1 MRLLKF
7 ISAFLATALV
17 LLVFVI
23 GLNWGAFQ
31 TFLDNREAF
40 MEGSEWV
47 PKTQSL
53 RGLTEYIEEN
63 PERASIAS
71 IVLEHPDSTL
81 FFQAD
86 VPRPMGSLSDI
97 FLLTAYAIEIDNGSV
112 DGNQSISLDEINR
125 FLLPEVHN
133 SIHNDAITFAEQNG
147 WIDDGTISTDH
158 ALTLLSYFNDP
169 ALADYLWWN
178 LQPYDWE
185 SFKQNFELDVTE
197 MPLPYSGLYLS
208 ISETITDDS
217 IDSMIDQWGNQR
229 VEYRSYVIELSD
241 QFVNSENLRTEWSDE
256 LQNNRLGRSFMEERD
271 ALALFPRTTASE
283 AVTFLKNLR
292 NSEMISEDSAE
303 RVLNWMRAPYQDLSE
318 ITRDFTDYGA
328 LFDNRM
334 GLLNGFDFGTLVYTG
349 DTKVQA
355 IFFDRLPIGFW
366 FHMSGTHMHQD
377 FQQRLIYDPALIDLM
392 EKVSLRASQNEINN
406 DVQPN

>member
-17 LLVFVI
+17 LGVVVI

-53 RGLTEYIEEN
+53 RGLSEYIEEN
-63 PERASIAS
+63 PQRVSIAS

-81 FFQAD
+81 LFQSD
-86 VPRPMGSLSDI
+86 VPRPMGTLSNL
-97 FLLTAYAIEIDNGSV
+97 FLMTAYAIEMDNGNIDGEQNIPVEEIKKFMLPKV
-112 DGNQSISLDEINR
+112 DNS
-125 FLLPEVHN
+125 VHN
-133 SIHNDAITFAEQNG
+133 NALSYAEQRG
-147 WIDDGTISTDH
+147 WIDDGTISVSH
-158 ALTLLSYFNDP
+158 SLSLLSYFNDP
-169 ALADYLWWN
+169 ALSDYLWWN
-178 LQPYDWE
+178 LEPYDWDA
-185 SFKQNFELDVTE
+185 FKQKFGLEMTD

-208 ISETITDDS
+208 ISEAVADDS
-217 IDSMIDQWGNQR
+217 IENLISHWNNR
-229 VEYRSYVIELSD
+229 RSEYRTHVIDLSER
-241 QFVNSENLRTEWSDE
+241 FVNDEAAREEWIDDF
-256 LQNNRLGRSFMEERD
+256 NRNRLGRSFMEERD
-271 ALALFPRTTASE
+271 ALDLFPKTTATE
-283 AVTFLKNLR
+283 AVSFLKSVHSG
-292 NSEMISEDSAE
+292 SEISDNTAKL
-303 RVLNWMRAPYQDLSE
+303 VLDLMRAPYQDRSE

-334 GLLNGFDFGTLVYTG
+334 GLLNGIDFGTLVYTG
-349 DTKVQA
+349 DTKIQA
-355 IFFDRLPIGFW
+355 IFFDQLPVGFW

-392 EKVSLRASQNEINN
+392 EKVSHRNNQHDINEEHP
-406 DVQPN
+406 D

>member
-17 LLVFVI
+17 LVVVVI

-63 PERASIAS
+63 PDHASIAS

-81 FFQAD
+81 YFQAD

-97 FLLTAYAIEIDNGSV
+97 FLMTAYAIEMDSGTI
-112 DGNQSISLDEINR
+112 DGNQSIALDDINS

-133 SIHNDAITFAEQNG
+133 SIHYDAISFAVQNG
-147 WIDDGTISTDH
+147 WINNGMISMNN

-185 SFKQNFELDVTE
+185 SFKQKFDLDVTE

-208 ISETITDDS
+208 ISEAISDES
-217 IDSMIDQWGNQR
+217 IDSLIDQWGNQPG
-229 VEYRSYVIELSD
+229 EYRSHVTELSD
-241 QFVNSENLRTEWSDE
+241 QFVNNESLRREWSEE
-256 LQNNRLGRSFMEERD
+256 LESNRLGRSFMEERD
-271 ALALFPRTTASE
+271 ALVLFPKTTASE
-283 AVTFLKNLR
+283 AVSFLKNLR
-292 NSEMISEDSAE
+292 SSDMISEGSAE
-303 RVLNWMRAPYQDLSE
+303 RVLNWMRAPYNDISE

-349 DTKVQA
+349 ETKIQG

-392 EKVSLRASQNEINN
+392 EKVSQRASQDDINN

>member
-229 VEYRSYVIELSD
+229 VEYRSHVIELSD
-241 QFVNSENLRTEWSDE
+241 QFVNSESLRTEWSDE

-406 DVQPN
+406 DVQLN

>member
-17 LLVFVI
+17 LGVVVI

-53 RGLTEYIEEN
+53 RGLSEYIEEN
-63 PERASIAS
+63 PQRVSIAS

-81 FFQAD
+81 YFQKD
-86 VPRPMGSLSDI
+86 VSRPVGTLANL
-97 FLLTAYAIEIDNGSV
+97 FLLAAYAIELDQGAINGDQPISV
-112 DGNQSISLDEINR
+112 DEIKKH
-125 FLLPEVHN
+125 LLPKVDN
-133 SIHNDAITFAEQNG
+133 SVHNDALSFAGQKEWIT
-147 WIDDGTISTDH
+147 DGTITLENS
-158 ALTLLSYFNDP
+158 LRLLSYFNDP
-169 ALADYLWWN
+169 ALSDYLWWN
-178 LQPYDWE
+178 LQPYDWQ
-185 SFKQNFELDVTE
+185 SFKQSFNLSETE

-208 ISETITDDS
+208 ISEAVTGES
-217 IDSMIDQWGNQR
+217 IDALIERWDNQR
-229 VEYRSYVIELSD
+229 QEYSTHVIDLSD
-241 QFVNSENLRTEWSDE
+241 RFVNSDNDRTYWIE
-256 LQNNRLGRSFMEERD
+256 QFNNNRLGRSFMEERD
-271 ALALFPRTTASE
+271 ALDLFPKTNANEIVS
-283 AVTFLKNLR
+283 FLK
-292 NSEMISEDSAE
+292 SIYSSDGISERASNKILAW
-303 RVLNWMRAPYQDLSE
+303 LRAPYQDRSE

-334 GLLNGFDFGTLVYTG
+334 GLLNGIDFGTLVYTG
-349 DTKVQA
+349 ETKIQA
-355 IFFDRLPIGFW
+355 IFFDQLPVGFW

-392 EKVSLRASQNEINN
+392 EQVSQRASQNDLKTEHSE
-406 DVQPN
+406 

>member
-17 LLVFVI
+17 LVVVVI

-63 PERASIAS
+63 PQQASIAS

-81 FFQAD
+81 NFQAD
-86 VPRPMGSLSDI
+86 VPRPMGSLSDL
-97 FLLTAYAIEIDNGSV
+97 FLMTAYAIEMDSGTIDP
-112 DGNQSISLDEINR
+112 DQSIALDEINT
-125 FLLPEVHN
+125 FLLPDVNN
-133 SIHNDAITFAEQNG
+133 SVHNDAFTFADQNG
-147 WIDDGTISTDH
+147 FIENGTITLNN
-158 ALTLLSYFNDP
+158 ALLLLSYFNDP
-169 ALADYLWWN
+169 ALSDYLWWN
-178 LQPYDWE
+178 IQPYDWE
-185 SFKQNFELDVTE
+185 SFKQKFDLDVTE

-208 ISETITDDS
+208 ISEAVSDKS
-217 IDSMIDQWGNQR
+217 IEALFDQWENR
-229 VEYRSYVIELSD
+229 RNEYRSHVIELSD
-241 QFVNSENLRTEWSDE
+241 QFENNQRLRTAWSEE
-256 LQNNRLGRSFMEERD
+256 LENNRLGRSFMEERD
-271 ALALFPRTTASE
+271 ALDLFPKTTASE
-283 AVTFLKNLR
+283 AVSFLRKIR
-292 NSEMISEDSAE
+292 TGVKISEGSAEMI
-303 RVLNWMRAPYQDLSE
+303 LNWMRAPYLDRSE

-328 LFDNRM
+328 IFDNRM
-334 GLLNGFDFGTLVYTG
+334 GLLNGIDFGTLVYTG
-349 DTKVQA
+349 ETKIQA

-377 FQQRLIYDPALIDLM
+377 FQQRLIYDPALINLM
-392 EKVSLRASQNEINN
+392 EQVSIRASRDDIKN
-406 DVQPN
+406 DVQPD

>member
-112 DGNQSISLDEINR
+112 DGNQYIALDEINR

-229 VEYRSYVIELSD
+229 VEYRSHVIELSD

>member
-17 LLVFVI
+17 LVVVVI

-63 PERASIAS
+63 PQQASIAS

-81 FFQAD
+81 NFQAD
-86 VPRPMGSLSDI
+86 VPRPMGSLSDL
-97 FLLTAYAIEIDNGSV
+97 FLMTAYAIEMDSGTIDP
-112 DGNQSISLDEINR
+112 DQSIALDEINT
-125 FLLPEVHN
+125 FLLPDVNN
-133 SIHNDAITFAEQNG
+133 SVHNDAFTFADQNG
-147 WIDDGTISTDH
+147 FIENGTITLNN
-158 ALTLLSYFNDP
+158 ALLLLSYFNDP
-169 ALADYLWWN
+169 ALSDYLWWN
-178 LQPYDWE
+178 IQPYDWE
-185 SFKQNFELDVTE
+185 SFKQKFDLDVTE

-208 ISETITDDS
+208 ISEAVSDKS
-217 IDSMIDQWGNQR
+217 IEALFDQWENR
-229 VEYRSYVIELSD
+229 RNEYRSHVIKLSD
-241 QFVNSENLRTEWSDE
+241 QFENNQRLRTAWSEE
-256 LQNNRLGRSFMEERD
+256 LENNRLGRSFMEERD
-271 ALALFPRTTASE
+271 ALDLFPKTTASE
-283 AVTFLKNLR
+283 AVSFLRKIRTGVNI
-292 NSEMISEDSAE
+292 SEGSAEMI
-303 RVLNWMRAPYQDLSE
+303 LNWMRAPYLDRSE

-328 LFDNRM
+328 IFDNRM
-334 GLLNGFDFGTLVYTG
+334 GLLNGIDFGTLVYTG
-349 DTKVQA
+349 ETKIQA

-377 FQQRLIYDPALIDLM
+377 FQQRLIYDPALINLM
-392 EKVSLRASQNEINN
+392 EQVSIRASRDDIKN
-406 DVQPN
+406 DVQPD

>member
-112 DGNQSISLDEINR
+112 DGNQSIALDEINR

-229 VEYRSYVIELSD
+229 VEYRSHVIELSD

-406 DVQPN
+406 DVQLN

>member
-7 ISAFLATALV
+7 ISAFLVTALV

-112 DGNQSISLDEINR
+112 DGNQSIALDEINR

-229 VEYRSYVIELSD
+229 VEYRSHVIELSD
-241 QFVNSENLRTEWSDE
+241 QFVNSESLRTEWSDE
-256 LQNNRLGRSFMEERD
+256 LQNNRLGRCFMEERD

-292 NSEMISEDSAE
+292 NSEMISEESAE

>member
-7 ISAFLATALV
+7 ISAFVATALV

-63 PERASIAS
+63 PQRASIAS

-81 FFQAD
+81 YFQAEI
-86 VPRPMGSLSDI
+86 PRPMGSLSDI
-97 FLLTAYAIEIDNGSV
+97 FLMTAYAIEMEKGSV
-112 DGNQSISLDEINR
+112 ESNQSIALDEINT

-147 WIDDGTISTDH
+147 WINDGMISLNN

-178 LQPYDWE
+178 LQPYDWKL
-185 SFKQNFELDVTE
+185 FKQNFNLDMTE

-208 ISETITDDS
+208 ISKTISDES
-217 IDSMIDQWGNQR
+217 IDSLIEQWGNER
-229 VEYRSYVIELSD
+229 DEYRSHVSELSD
-241 QFVNSENLRTEWSDE
+241 QFVNNESLRMEWTKE

-271 ALALFPRTTASE
+271 ALTLFPKTTALE
-283 AVTFLKNLR
+283 AVSFLKNLR
-292 NSEMISEDSAE
+292 NSDLISREASE

-334 GLLNGFDFGTLVYTG
+334 GLLNGIDFGTLVYTG
-349 DTKVQA
+349 ETKIQA

-377 FQQRLIYDPALIDLM
+377 FQQRLIYDPALIELM
-392 EKVSLRASQNEINN
+392 EKVSLRAFEDDINN
-406 DVQPN
+406 DVQLK

>member
-112 DGNQSISLDEINR
+112 DGNQSIALDEINR

-229 VEYRSYVIELSD
+229 VEYRSHVIELSD

>member
-1 MRLLKF
+1 
-7 ISAFLATALV
+7 
-17 LLVFVI
+17 
-23 GLNWGAFQ
+23 
-31 TFLDNREAF
+31 
-40 MEGSEWV
+40 
-47 PKTQSL
+47 
-53 RGLTEYIEEN
+53 
-63 PERASIAS
+63 
-71 IVLEHPDSTL
+71 
-81 FFQAD
+81 
-86 VPRPMGSLSDI
+86 MGSLSDI

-112 DGNQSISLDEINR
+112 DGNQYIALDEINR

-256 LQNNRLGRSFMEERD
+256 LQNNRLGRCFMEERD

-292 NSEMISEDSAE
+292 NSDMISEDSAE

-366 FHMSGTHMHQD
+366 FHMSGTQMHQD

-406 DVQPN
+406 DVQLN

>member
-112 DGNQSISLDEINR
+112 DGNQYIALDEINR

-178 LQPYDWE
+178 LQPYDWK

-229 VEYRSYVIELSD
+229 VEYRSHVIELSD
-241 QFVNSENLRTEWSDE
+241 QFVNSESLRTEWSDE